1 MYIGGGECDKN
12 EQKISD
18 DDDKEWIKC
27 TKLGKKAT
35 KIFSPPCKIAAAI
48 TFHMF
53 SFSLSLFG
61 KCIKPHIICTHEYF
75 MPQYQG

>member
-53 SFSLSLFG
+53 
-61 KCIKPHIICTHEYF
+61 
-75 MPQYQG
+75 